1 MGTVRR
7 SILLAVVAAALLP
20 GTASA
25 AAGGA
30 RTPLEAVHNYVAGV
44 ARLNAAEICRS
55 FDPRLR
61 LLVRRE
67 LGELPNVDSCAAA
80 VASVLPF
87 NRGHLWAGVR
97 IERVNAVSLDR
108 QSEIATVAVTLSRP
122 ARCAARGRSRSRCRA
137 RRASA
142 RDTIYALLSGGAW
155 SIVKPGGLLR
165 AAEVGGPL
173 PRDPFYYAP
182 PATPA
187 TVNRIAAL
195 APAGFACP
203 AALGAADPADDV
215 RDEYRPAAV
224 PAPWLDLRRIGVA
237 PLGDDS
243 TCFSIELGAPPQS
256 DSAYVLFLGA
266 ASRPEPIDAVELEV
280 DGVGS
285 PHLLRLGQSVPLQ
298 VDGAGNLPSVGE
310 SGSLLQIALP
320 GLRWPAHG
328 AGWVFTVET
337 SSLQSREP
345 LLAAPLQA
353 SDRAPDHGC
362 LEFPSGHI
370 DLAEMCGSGPSG

>member
-122 ARCAARGRSRSRCRA
+122 ARCAARGSSRSRCRA

-215 RDEYRPAAV
+215 RDEYRRRLSP
-224 PAPWLDLRRIGVA
+224 LRG
-237 PLGDDS
+237 S
-243 TCFSIELGAPPQS
+243 TCVASASRRSGTTARASRSNWAPRRNRTRLTCCFSAPPVDLS
-256 DSAYVLFLGA
+256 RSTRSNSRSTASA
-266 ASRPEPIDAVELEV
+266 RPI
-280 DGVGS
+280 
-285 PHLLRLGQSVPLQ
+285 
-298 VDGAGNLPSVGE
+298 
-310 SGSLLQIALP
+310 
-320 GLRWPAHG
+320 
-328 AGWVFTVET
+328 
-337 SSLQSREP
+337 
-345 LLAAPLQA
+345 
-353 SDRAPDHGC
+353 C
-362 LEFPSGHI
+362 
-370 DLAEMCGSGPSG
+370 